1 MGNYTSR
8 PIWLKRITGSKP
20 LSAIVIITAVII
32 ADMLLHS
39 FLPFDFLEIDT
50 RDFLQ
55 KYFDK
60 EALSLSQ
67 WCILFWNWNIRLLVK
82 DLFQIV
88 IIICLLFRFRFT
100 KAENFQISRHTA
112 VIAALSFLTSALA
125 LLYLFRYDVLNDGRM
140 WQARIVDVFRTI
152 FVVSLLEELVYR
164 GFISNVLFRLKPNG
178 LKTSVAIA
186 ISGAVFGFVHIQGG
200 ITRVFMGFPPS
211 FSWGTAETFF
221 STAVFGVSS
230 ALILYHRKDLIA
242 LICIHAAHN
251 ILLESYR
258 SSGES
263 MLMGALY
270 VSFYCILLICYPVI
284 LCFKARKQSEALRSG

>member
-67 WCILFWNWNIRLLVK
+67 WCTLFWNWNIRLLVK

-251 ILLESYR
+251 ILFESYR